1 MMELTRGAI
10 SRGFPRI
17 ELGTGATE
25 AAKWLGVAIM
35 VADHVNTYLFNGT
48 IVGIYPIGR
57 IAAPLFVFVLA
68 YNLSRPGAMERGVY
82 GRVMVR
88 LLGFGLVASI
98 PYIAIGGPIHGIWPL
113 NILFTLLAVTASVY
127 CIERGG
133 WHGVG
138 AALCIVAIGGGA
150 VAYWWPAVALGVAV
164 WWYCRQ
170 PGAMPAAAMLVA
182 WLAFGWVN
190 GNQWAL
196 AAIPALGALSLASN
210 IRIPRIRWFFYAFYP
225 LHLAAIWL
233 IRIPMANAGYL
244 FFT

>member
-1 MMELTRGAI
+1 MEITRSTV
-10 SRGFPRI
+10 SREWPRI
-17 ELGTGATE
+17 ALGSGATE

-48 IVGIYPIGR
+48 ITGIYPIGR

-68 YNLSRPGAMERGVY
+68 YNLARPGAMERGVY
-82 GRVMVR
+82 GRVMAR
-88 LLGFGLVASI
+88 LLCFGLVASI
-98 PYIAIGGPIHGIWPL
+98 PYIAIGGPIYGIWPL
-113 NILFTLLAVTASVY
+113 NILFTLLAITASIY

-133 WHGVG
+133 RLGLAAG
-138 AALCIVAIGGGA
+138 ACMVVVGGGVA
-150 VAYWWPAVALGVAV
+150 AYWWPAVTLGVAV

-170 PGAMPAAAMLVA
+170 PGVMPAAAILAA
-182 WLAFGWVN
+182 WFAFGWVN

-196 AAIPALGALSLASN
+196 AAIPVLGLLSLIDA
-210 IRIPRIRWFFYAFYP
+210 RIPRIRWFFYAFYP